1 MSSGLSPAQ
10 DERAPLPSFRLS
22 EPAKEGVNVERENTM
37 LLQGGEEELNNSA
50 GVQQDRREGLDNN
63 ACSGEYFCVVSMT

>member
-1 MSSGLSPAQ
+1 MV
-10 DERAPLPSFRLS
+10 S
-22 EPAKEGVNVERENTM
+22 ESAKEGVNLECENIM
-37 LLQGGEEELNNSA
+37 LLQGREEELNNSA